1 MLDQKNG
8 KAIWVVFAVVL
19 LAVGLACGALGP
31 PSEPAQPSGET
42 LVPKETQSP
51 AVEPTWPPT
60 WTPTGS
66 PTPTYTPMPVPPTPI
81 PPTATPMNIVSD
93 DCGDAVGSL
102 IKAADDC
109 SPASVTCSASTN
121 VFGAVMTMTMLYE
134 IRGMEA
140 DACVAYMRVEDA
152 SVRFTEE
159 GIQWRLESGAT
170 LEEIRQDEVE
180 ANLALDEMEGKDG
193 VCRFG
198 STESLKEWLRVLE
211 RQFLYGTSCVLE
223 DGEWKCGYEGDYECE
238 GDLFE
243 TAVEW

>member
-1 MLDQKNG
+1 MPERKKGKN
-8 KAIWVVFAVVL
+8 IWVVFAIVL
-19 LAVGLACGALGP
+19 LAAGLACGALGP
-31 PSEPAQPSGET
+31 PPEPAQSGGET
-42 LVPKETQSP
+42 PGSKETQTP

-66 PTPTYTPMPVPPTPI
+66 PTPTLSPTPAPPTSI
-81 PPTATPMNIVSD
+81 PPTSTPVNIVSE
-93 DCGDAVGSL
+93 DCSDVVGSL

-109 SPASVTCSASTN
+109 SPASVTCNTSTN
-121 VFGAVMTMTMLYE
+121 VFGAVMTVTMVYE

-140 DACVAYMRVEDA
+140 DACVVYMRVEEVT
-152 SVRFTEE
+152 VRFTEE

-170 LEEIRQDEVE
+170 LEEIRQDEEE

-198 STESLKEWLRVLE
+198 STEDLKEWLRVLE
-211 RQFLYGTSCVLE
+211 RQVTYGTSCVLE
-223 DGEWKCGYEGDYECE
+223 EGEWKCGYEGDYECE

-243 TAVEW
+243 SSVEW